1 MNYAKQSLATGRC
14 GCSVKLIFGGV
25 KVDDYKKTYWYN
37 IEDFY
42 QEYHEHPMAMH
53 LQEKYEELIR
63 VHGYRRIMYIE
74 ELIERDMMQTPEIE
88 ETRKKAISKL
98 TKEEIFEVVTTL
110 AFLSGIATGIKEEM
124 EAKK

>member
-1 MNYAKQSLATGRC
+1 ME
-14 GCSVKLIFGGV
+14 
-25 KVDDYKKTYWYN
+25 DYKKTYWYN

-42 QEYHEHPMAMH
+42 QEYYEHPMAMH
-53 LQEKYEELIR
+53 VQEKYEALII
-63 VHGYRRIMYIE
+63 VHGYNRIMYIE
-74 ELIERDMMQTPEIE
+74 ELIERDMLQTSEIE

-124 EAKK
+124 KGQAK

>member
-1 MNYAKQSLATGRC
+1 M
-14 GCSVKLIFGGV
+14 
-25 KVDDYKKTYWYN
+25 DDYKKTYWYN